1 MEPFSFSI
9 TDFDVDWLTEG
20 KRAGMAREFV
30 AKLDY
35 TTEPGGEDKTY
46 DLKVNHPL
54 SIGGT
59 DVFLIGHGYA
69 PVITIR
75 DGEGEV
81 TKSGPVVF
89 LPTNAQTFESFGVVK
104 APFAKPGQIGL
115 EGAFYPTFAMG
126 RDADGNLT
134 MPASVFGEAL
144 DPLISMSLWTGD
156 LGLQDGSASSV
167 YVLDKA
173 DATQVMKPNGQ
184 PFRMDLR
191 PGETAT
197 LPDGLGTVTFDGL
210 QRWNKIQVSRS
221 PGSLVALSGVVVAL
235 LGLLGSLF
243 VRPRRMWVRARRQD
257 DGTTL
262 VEVARLDRSSG
273 GDPEDGAAEL
283 GEVVAALHE
292 ETGVKTDSNRKDES

>member
-1 MEPFSFSI
+1 MIVVLIEDITDNLFGYKGGVILLNGTDYGFSNNLTQYDEFAGRAIRPRRDRARILSI

-104 APFAKPGQIGL
+104 APFADPGQIGL

-134 MPASVFGEAL
+134 MP
-144 DPLISMSLWTGD
+144 T
-156 LGLQDGSASSV
+156 
-167 YVLDKA
+167 
-173 DATQVMKPNGQ
+173 
-184 PFRMDLR
+184 
-191 PGETAT
+191 
-197 LPDGLGTVTFDGL
+197 
-210 QRWNKIQVSRS
+210 
-221 PGSLVALSGVVVAL
+221 
-235 LGLLGSLF
+235 
-243 VRPRRMWVRARRQD
+243 
-257 DGTTL
+257 
-262 VEVARLDRSSG
+262 
-273 GDPEDGAAEL
+273 
-283 GEVVAALHE
+283 
-292 ETGVKTDSNRKDES
+292 